1 MKILIPTAKEM
12 KTGTPVSS
20 QPLSKASQAVLE
32 ALQDYGVSDLQQ
44 LYHLKETAAQKEL
57 EHWQAMVKGS
67 ALTYPALELF
77 NGLMYRQIAFDSTPE
92 NLAFIHRSIFITS
105 SFYGI
110 INALEPIAEHRL
122 DFLNPLK
129 VDGKTLKQFWRE
141 SFDAFV
147 PDTEPILSLLSSE
160 FEEVFS
166 SPIRKKLIRVSFF
179 EEKNGQL
186 KKHSTIS
193 KKARGQLITQIIQ
206 NKITEPEQLKTLTF
220 SGFTYQEDQSD
231 AQHLVYIKSI
241 T

>member
-12 KTGTPVSS
+12 KTGTPLSS

-32 ALQDYGVSDLQQ
+32 ALQGYDVSDLQQ
-44 LYHLKETAAQKEL
+44 LYHLKETAAQKEM
-57 EHWQAMVKGS
+57 ERWQAMVKGS

-77 NGLMYRQIAFDSTPE
+77 NGLMYRQIAFEATPE
-92 NLAFIHRSIFITS
+92 NLAFIHRFIFITS

-129 VDGKTLKQFWRE
+129 VDGKTLKQFWRG

-147 PDTEPILSLLSSE
+147 SDTEPILSLLSSE

-179 EEKNGQL
+179 EEKMVNSKNTLPFQ
-186 KKHSTIS
+186 KK
-193 KKARGQLITQIIQ
+193 
-206 NKITEPEQLKTLTF
+206 
-220 SGFTYQEDQSD
+220 QEDN
-231 AQHLVYIKSI
+231 
-241 T
+241 